1 MGPPLRTEIP
11 KISPRRV
18 RKTWGFT
25 PAAAQLNA
33 AVAHTVF
40 GHGDCDGCTSA
51 WATTSRRCVFS
62 ACRVP
67 SWFASYVLDVDGF
80 ALVRE
85 AGVILRQNLSVHS
98 LLRCFGCAGFFTP
111 LQKVLK
117 QLLGLLV
124 SSRLARR

>member
-40 GHGDCDGCTSA
+40 GLMVTAMAVRPLGQPPRVNLSSA
-51 WATTSRRCVFS
+51 PA
-62 ACRVP
+62 RVP
-67 SWFASYVLDVDGF
+67 SWFASYLLDVDGF
-80 ALVRE
+80 ALVRRYPPTKSVGPLTIEMFRLCWLFYAIAKSSE
-85 AGVILRQNLSVHS
+85 AT
-98 LLRCFGCAGFFTP
+98 AGT
-111 LQKVLK
+111 
-117 QLLGLLV
+117 
-124 SSRLARR
+124 AREQPVG